1 MEIILP
7 QTRPPPPLHLPLLVL
22 ILALYLA
29 LAYITYATE
38 GFYPYSFLD
47 PKKGSGRVAGY
58 CFGILAAACIIFG
71 VIWGLIWIRCW
82 GTDRLGLK
90 AKISSVKDYRN
101 GEVREMDRE
110 LVEFRMNDK

>member
-38 GFYPYSFLD
+38 GFHPYSFLD
-47 PKKGSGRVAGY
+47 SKKGSGRVTGY

-71 VIWGLIWIRCW
+71 AVWGLVWIRCW
-82 GTDRLGLK
+82 VTARLGLSAK
-90 AKISSVKDYRN
+90 ASSAKKHRKEDV
-101 GEVREMDRE
+101 GGMDSE
-110 LVEFRMNDK
+110 LAEFRMNDK

>member
-47 PKKGSGRVAGY
+47 PKKGSGRVTGY

-71 VIWGLIWIRCW
+71 VVWGLIWIRCW
-82 GTDRLGLK
+82 GTARLGLK
-90 AKISSVKDYRN
+90 AKAGPASRHGKED
-101 GEVREMDRE
+101 VREMDSE
-110 LVEFRMNDK
+110 LAEFRMNDK